1 MSAGFTLKWRAIIS
15 FRPKSKHR
23 LIRHRHTWIKRL
35 PEKKSSRNEARPH
48 TIDKCALRTAHRT
61 KEKVGGPTRRPADLQ
76 VGRPAHGPHRL
87 KFVKWQPP
95 IGSQCRFKWF
105 YAEFTAEQRVA
116 PFYKYEGRGSISWHG
131 EIGEELLHQ
140 HVVHLHL

>member
-1 MSAGFTLKWRAIIS
+1 MKGNHTLLSQGADVVRSNIITRAS
-15 FRPKSKHR
+15 HGTDGP
-23 LIRHRHTWIKRL
+23 L
-35 PEKKSSRNEARPH
+35 EKKTSSNEVKPH
-48 TIDKCALRTAHRT
+48 TNNKWAPRAAQGT
-61 KEKVGGPTRRPADLQ
+61 KEKVGGPTGRPADLQ